1 MQAESEKTG
10 VKKRPREIMFLVTG
24 LARTFRGEM
33 RKVCEENGVPVGY
46 RGLLF
51 HLAHNDGCSQREL
64 AAKAGL
70 QPSTVSITLDKMERD
85 GYIYREK
92 SAEDLRL
99 VKLHLTEKGMRI
111 DRLNRERIEVLERR
125 FAGTVSPEEREQ
137 LIVLLEKVMDGYQN
151 FVKTE
156 NGGLEKEREE

>member
-1 MQAESEKTG
+1 
-10 VKKRPREIMFLVTG
+10 
-24 LARTFRGEM
+24 
-33 RKVCEENGVPVGY
+33 
-46 RGLLF
+46 
-51 HLAHNDGCSQREL
+51 
-64 AAKAGL
+64 
-70 QPSTVSITLDKMERD
+70 MERD

-99 VKLHLTEKGMRI
+99 VKLHLTEKGTRI

-125 FAGTVSPEEREQ
+125 FADTVTPEEREQ

-151 FVKTE
+151 FVQTE